1 MIFVYPVLYF
11 GYKFVRKTKI
21 RKPEEVD
28 LVKDVAE
35 IEEYQNNYIPTPPRY
50 ALHFTR
56 ISNGP
61 IHHADDCTGTDLKRF
76 STASFPSLKGV

>member
-28 LVKDVAE
+28 LLKDVAE
-35 IEEYQNNYIPTPPRY
+35 IEEYQNNYIPTPPR
-50 ALHFTR
+50 
-56 ISNGP
+56 
-61 IHHADDCTGTDLKRF
+61 
-76 STASFPSLKGV
+76 

>member
-11 GYKFVRKTKI
+11 GYKVVRKTKI

-28 LVKDVAE
+28 LVKDLAE

-50 ALHFTR
+50 VFLH
-56 ISNGP
+56 
-61 IHHADDCTGTDLKRF
+61 
-76 STASFPSLKGV
+76 SLVYICVCVRMLTTVQEWI